1 MKQGSGRNITS
12 EQRSTMIYMR
22 SKINNGPNY
31 LKRYKKEP
39 FPYVHDSETGVVY
52 TITSLLNWN
61 TKYRKR

>member
-12 EQRSTMIYMR
+12 GQRSTMIYMR

-39 FPYVHDSETGVVY
+39 FPYVHDSETGVV
-52 TITSLLNWN
+52 
-61 TKYRKR
+61 